1 MVWRFVLDVPDGFD
15 HVDPA
20 VPQDTFPFLDSS
32 EIDDTSFNAGLFHK
46 FPYCRIFGFFTRFDC
61 ACRELHHGALVFG
74 WMIEEENFGAVRAV
88 TQHYGGYFWDSLFF
102 HAALQGLLLVPIS
115 FEGVGSH
122 VVSVEFDSEA
132 GSIGEVEFIAS
143 NI

>member
-1 MVWRFVLDVPDGFD
+1 MVWPFVLDVPDGFD

-20 VPQDTFPFLDSS
+20 VPQDTFPFLIEDSS
-32 EIDDTSFNAGLFHK
+32 EIDDASFYAGLFHK
-46 FPYCRIFGFFTRFDC
+46 FPDYRIFRCFARFDG

-122 VVSVEFDSEA
+122 VVAV
-132 GSIGEVEFIAS
+132 
-143 NI
+143 